1 MTDRAATQEMQ
12 RAGGLAS
19 IPYVGG
25 FIASSKMRDAAER
38 RPKRLIQAQ
47 QMVMRPGVVPAGS
60 MIRDYLVFAWPPD
73 TQPGK
78 LTLRLPVQPGQV
90 GSLDFDVV
98 RID

>member
-1 MTDRAATQEMQ
+1 MALTQMKNAA
-12 RAGGLAS
+12 
-19 IPYVGG
+19 
-25 FIASSKMRDAAER
+25 KR
-38 RPKRLIQAQ
+38 RPKRLMQAQ

-73 TQPGK
+73 TQPGR

-90 GSLDFDVV
+90 ASLNFDVV